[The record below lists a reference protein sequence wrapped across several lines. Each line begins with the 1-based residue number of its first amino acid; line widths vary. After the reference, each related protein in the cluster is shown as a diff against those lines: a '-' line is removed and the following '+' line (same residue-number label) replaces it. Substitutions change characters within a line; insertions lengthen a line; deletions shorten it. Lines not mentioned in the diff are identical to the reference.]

1 MKGKLIK
8 VDDKWYVEY
17 TGVSYKGG
25 NPKRLGSYTKK
36 FEKKTLPLHPNFV
49 TMTDYVWVKGVKV
62 YDGGKVKFTEVL
74 VNPMGRE
81 VDSNDLG
88 QNHSKCVWY
97 ARLDLRKNFYCGD
110 EVDYGEQCL
119 SQCDGCVDATGV
131 DYGYLPNKE
140 RERGITITHKQE
152 QKQHLI
158 DMMKGDEELGL
169 YDGSKQ
175 EDLDCPF
182 NFTSRCTIGRCDCKP
197 KQEILIEDVFND
209 EKREGA
215 KRVIHQH
222 KVLKS
227 LSLINPLHLRMTD
240 NGHGEFPDGYKLTE
254 KGIQYIIE
262 QLNKE

>member
-49 TMTDYVWVKGVKV
+49 TMTDYVWVKGIKV
-62 YDGGKVKFTEVL
+62 YDGDEVEFTQVL

-81 VDSNDLG
+81 VDPNDLG
-88 QNHSKCVWY
+88 KNLSKCKWY
-97 ARLDLRKNFYCGD
+97 AKPSLV
-110 EVDYGEQCL
+110 E
-119 SQCDGCVDATGV
+119 
-131 DYGYLPNKE
+131 KE
-140 RERGITITHKQE
+140 E

-169 YDGSKQ
+169 YDEPGVK
-175 EDLDCPF
+175 
-182 NFTSRCTIGRCDCKP
+182 
-197 KQEILIEDVFND
+197 EIKFEDVFND

-227 LSLINPLHLRMTD
+227 LSLVNPAHLEMTS

>member
-97 ARLDLRKNFYCGD
+97 VRPYLDK
-110 EVDYGEQCL
+110 
-119 SQCDGCVDATGV
+119 
-131 DYGYLPNKE
+131 KE
-140 RERGITITHKQE
+140 E

-169 YDGSKQ
+169 YDDNFDSA
-175 EDLDCPF
+175 LDSF
-182 NFTSRCTIGRCDCKP
+182 KKTLNKKYDESR
-197 KQEILIEDVFND
+197 EIKVEEVFND
-209 EKREGA
+209 EKREGV

-227 LSLINPLHLRMTD
+227 LSLVNPAHLEMTS

-262 QLNKE
+262 QLNKDGE